1 MKEIGEALKEQ
12 REAIGI
18 SLEEAANDLKLKVEQ
33 IEAIEA
39 GDKNAFKEISSL
51 KYFVR
56 DYSKYL
62 GLNYEDMID
71 DFNEFLFDYTSKIS
85 MDEIKKA
92 KKEVE
97 VAKSKEEQRI
107 ASPYTINHKKKH
119 KLPLLVAIILIILVT
134 VVTVTYCVSKI
145 NDKKDNVIA
154 DNIIK

>member
-71 DFNEFLFDYTSKIS
+71 DFNEFLFDYTSKIPVA
-85 MDEIKKA
+85 EIEKA
-92 KKEVE
+92 KSNGGLKKEF
-97 VAKSKEEQRI
+97 S
-107 ASPYTINHKKKH
+107 SPYTNTQKDKKSLKVAVGIGVIVLVLVLVYFIASS
-119 KLPLLVAIILIILVT
+119 KLGNDFHDDN
-134 VVTVTYCVSKI
+134 VTY
-145 NDKKDNVIA
+145 VIRR
-154 DNIIK
+154 